1 MGFSEYVTALRR
13 RWGWIAAAVQVAIG
27 LAVAYVLLAPPVYE
41 AKSQVFISTN
51 GTTEAWQL
59 YQGSDFTQKRVKS
72 YAEAVSSPL
81 VLNPVIERLE
91 LDVTAAELAESV
103 EVTVPLDTVLLEVG
117 VRHENS
123 AVARAVLDAISNE
136 FLEIV
141 DSLEDPSGA
150 GTSPVAVTVLSQA
163 ALEDDPV
170 SPRPLRSLAIAVMLG
185 LVAGVVIAL
194 MRELLDRSVADEGDV
209 RDVTDTAVLG
219 RIPLGSE
226 ASGPAALKDP
236 AGRRAEAFRVLRT
249 NLRFVD
255 LDRHPRS
262 LLVTSSVAGEGKTTT
277 AANLA
282 SVMAEDGSSVCLV
295 EADLRSPRL
304 LDYYGFDAAPGLTD
318 VLIGEASLE
327 DVLRPVGDSRVQLIG
342 AGQTP
347 TDSAKL
353 LSGPAMTS
361 LLRELGSRFDVVILD
376 GPPVHPVTDA
386 VVLSDI
392 VDGVLLVVGVGV
404 VRSDTLLESLESLDL
419 VHADVVGLV
428 LNRLRKV
435 STDDY
440 RYVVNARPVSPRGPD
455 RTSPEGSPKGVSQEG
470 AVSQQGDVSQE
481 AADHLHS
488 SETPPTAQR
497 KPERQ

>member
-41 AKSQVFISTN
+41 ARSQVFISTN

-81 VLNPVIERLE
+81 VLNPVIDRLG
-91 LDVTAAELAESV
+91 LDVTAAELAESI

-123 AVARAVLDAISNE
+123 AVARDVLDAISDE
-136 FLEIV
+136 FLGIV

-163 ALEDDPV
+163 SLEDDPV
-170 SPRPLRSLAIAVMLG
+170 SPRPLRTLAIAVMLG

-194 MRELLDRSVADEGDV
+194 LRELLDRSVADERDV

-226 ASGPAALKDP
+226 AGTGPAAMRDP

-249 NLRFVD
+249 NLRSVD
-255 LDRHPRS
+255 LDRQPKS

-304 LDYYGFDAAPGLTD
+304 LEYYGVEAVAGLTD
-318 VLIGEASLE
+318 VLIGEAGLE
-327 DVLRPVGDSRVQLIG
+327 DVLQPVGDSRVHLIG

-347 TDSAKL
+347 ADSAQL
-353 LSGPAMTS
+353 LSGSAMTT
-361 LLRELGSRFDVVILD
+361 LLRELESRFDVVILD

-392 VDGVLLVVGVGV
+392 VDEVLLVVGVGV

-419 VHADVVGLV
+419 VHAEVVGLV

-440 RYVVNARPVSPRGPD
+440 RYVVNARPVSPRDPD
-455 RTSPEGSPKGVSQEG
+455 RTSPEGAEKSHL
-470 AVSQQGDVSQE
+470 SQE
-481 AADHLHS
+481 APDHLPS
-488 SETPPTAQR
+488 SENPPPAPQ
-497 KPERQ
+497 ESARQ